1 MSSSLVPWIDALV
14 STVIRVSVLLL
25 VVVNGVFVAGILRSR
40 SRDFVDRWTRTVIIT
55 DAALVLALIG
65 APVASTGIGLVIRG
79 WHALVEAPQT
89 AITTTKP

>member
-14 STVIRVSVLLL
+14 SATIRVSVLLL

-40 SRDFVDRWTRTVIIT
+40 SRTFVDRWTGTVILA
-55 DAALVLALIG
+55 DAALMLALIG
-65 APVASTGIGLVIRG
+65 APVASAGIGLVIRG

-89 AITTTKP
+89 AITTPKQ